1 VHGAPVRF
9 TSRRAVG
16 YGGYT
21 GGQKKN
27 PTYKEVSA
35 GGTGHAEA
43 VQIVY
48 DPSKIR
54 YETLLDVYWH
64 NIDPTVK
71 DRQFCDTGNQYRA
84 EIFYHTEEQRRA
96 ASLSKEA
103 VEKTKTFKEPVVTG
117 IVAAGEFYPAEEYHQ
132 HYYKKNPIRYNYY
145 RTGCGR
151 DRRLKELWGSAA
163 GERSSGE
170 TAGRPCLATL
180 PAATA
185 RRLRTGK
192 PPVQD
197 RGGAPH
203 ARGHRDRP
211 RRAIHRARSALHAGV
226 AVEDPGPPLRNS
238 EDGVR
243 THLLAHP
250 APDAGGTFES
260 HGGDTVHIPESV
272 HQNPLGGYQRR
283 NGPPTQRRP
292 ASTVRPA

>member
-1 VHGAPVRF
+1 MKAVIFGMLALPLALI
-9 TSRRAVG
+9 AVG
-16 YGGYT
+16 TVTAAGAVEKATFAGGCFWCMEHTFDSLPGVLSVTAGYT

-48 DPSKIR
+48 DPSRIT
-54 YETLLDVYWH
+54 YEKLLGVYWV

-163 GERSSGE
+163 GGE
-170 TAGRPCLATL
+170 
-180 PAATA
+180 
-185 RRLRTGK
+185 K
-192 PPVQD
+192 
-197 RGGAPH
+197 
-203 ARGHRDRP
+203 
-211 RRAIHRARSALHAGV
+211 
-226 AVEDPGPPLRNS
+226 
-238 EDGVR
+238 
-243 THLLAHP
+243 
-250 APDAGGTFES
+250 
-260 HGGDTVHIPESV
+260 
-272 HQNPLGGYQRR
+272 
-283 NGPPTQRRP
+283 
-292 ASTVRPA
+292 